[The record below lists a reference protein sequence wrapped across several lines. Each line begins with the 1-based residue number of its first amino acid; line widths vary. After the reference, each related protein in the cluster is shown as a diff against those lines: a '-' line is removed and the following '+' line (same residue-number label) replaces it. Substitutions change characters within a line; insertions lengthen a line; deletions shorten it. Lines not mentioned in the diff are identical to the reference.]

1 MAVVYRV
8 TAVTA
13 VLAKPLVRTK
23 FFSMVNLIAGRQVVT
38 ELIQDDFTA
47 DAAAAEMQRLLD
59 SDEARAEL
67 RRGLAEVRDKLGPPG
82 AVERAAE
89 AIVELLR

>member
-1 MAVVYRV
+1 
-8 TAVTA
+8 
-13 VLAKPLVRTK
+13 
-23 FFSMVNLIAGRQVVT
+23 MVNLIAGRQVVT

>member
-1 MAVVYRV
+1 M